1 MPLIPRTQTI
11 ELPAMCHV
19 PYVKFNIH
27 SNESPSFKFTL
38 VFLFYI
44 FVYNPRLYVRSPHTV
59 CGSPSRITPP
69 TTPSAAPRVSPH
81 HWFIAFFFSSA
92 PCALVRMALIDAS

>member
-27 SNESPSFKFTL
+27 SNESRSFKFTL

-44 FVYNPRLYVRSPHTV
+44 FVYNPRLYV
-59 CGSPSRITPP
+59 
-69 TTPSAAPRVSPH
+69 
-81 HWFIAFFFSSA
+81 
-92 PCALVRMALIDAS
+92 